1 MVFIDRVCSSFVAPI
16 TFTSNIVPINHLS
29 MITKLPFRFMLAL
42 LGLLMTLSAVQAA
55 KPLTTIAQLTAD
67 WQRAREF
74 TKEYLDTMPEDGMGF
89 KPTPEIRSFAEQ
101 MLHLAAANYNFGAL
115 ASGKANPFQGKKL
128 EEMSELKTKAALTK
142 AVLDSYDFM
151 LEGVKGLTDAQLA
164 ENVKMGQREMTR
176 ELVLAKAFEH
186 QTHHRGQA
194 TIYIRA
200 KGVKPPNEKLF

>member
-1 MVFIDRVCSSFVAPI
+1 
-16 TFTSNIVPINHLS
+16 
-29 MITKLPFRFMLAL
+29 MITRLRFRFAFAALAMLMAIA
-42 LGLLMTLSAVQAA
+42 SVQAA

-67 WQRAREF
+67 WQRAKEF

-101 MLHLAAANYNFGAL
+101 MLHLTAANYNFGAL
-115 ASGKANPFQGKKL
+115 ASGKTNPFQGKKL

-142 AVLDSYDFM
+142 AVMDSYDFVID
-151 LEGVKGLTDAQLA
+151 GIKGMTDAQLA
-164 ENVKMGQREMTR
+164 ETVKMGQREMTK

-200 KGVKPPNEKLF
+200 KGIKPPNEKLF